1 MVYLTTLVDAG
12 GVPNWFI
19 SIWNL
24 GARIIILGARIMI
37 LATINFNGLFD
48 NFGWCWGV
56 PN

>member
-48 NFGWCWGV
+48 NSGWCWGV